1 MLPVQEQ
8 IDIAEI
14 RRRAAVDDHLVE
26 HQNVSRRRVAERQA
40 PIAAVLLLR
49 VLAAVLPVLPNDG
62 ASQSAAQRQ
71 RSVTLQHV
79 RHLLLE
85 VVELEWCQEAERAE
99 VEGHHGRHGLLE
111 QQRRVQQGAVAA
123 ETDDEID
130 AIGEVVA
137 AVSINGRVK

>member
-1 MLPVQEQ
+1 MFPIQEQ

-14 RRRAAVDDHLVE
+14 WRRSAIDDDLVE
-26 HQNVSRRRVAERQA
+26 HQNVGRGRAAQGQA
-40 PIAAVLLLR
+40 SIAAILLLR
-49 VLAAVLPVLPNDG
+49 VLAAVLRVLAHDR
-62 ASQSAAQRQ
+62 ASQATAKRQ
-71 RSVTLQHV
+71 RSVAFQHV

-85 VVELEWCQEAERAE
+85 VVKLEWCQEAERAQ

-111 QQRRVQQGAVAA
+111 QQRRIQQGAVAA

-137 AVSINGRVK
+137 AVSINGRKR

>member
-14 RRRAAVDDHLVE
+14 RRRATVDDHLVE
-26 HQNVSRRRVAERQA
+26 HQNIGRRRVAERQA

-49 VLAAVLPVLPNDG
+49 VLAAVLPVLPNDR
-62 ASQSAAQRQ
+62 APQSAAQRQ
-71 RSVTLQHV
+71 RSVTLQYV

-130 AIGEVVA
+130 AIGKVVA